1 MAVIHRFKGK
11 KNDYRWEDVPVREY
25 KEEFEGVT
33 RQVFIGP
40 DDGSNN
46 FHMRYF
52 RLEPGTHSNL
62 ERHPH
67 EHGVMILHGKARVQL
82 NDDFFEIEPYDAI
95 FISGNDLHQFV
106 AIGDEPLG
114 FLCVIKDK
122 NS

>member
-1 MAVIHRFKGK
+1 MSIIHRFTGK
-11 KNDYRWEDVPVREY
+11 VNDYQWEGVPIRKY
-25 KEEFEGVT
+25 KEEFEGIT
-33 RQVFIGP
+33 RQVFVGP
-40 DDGSNN
+40 DDDSNN

-67 EHGVMILHGKARVQL
+67 EHGVMILHGRARVQL
-82 NDDFFEIEPYDAI
+82 NDDFFEVGPYDAI

-106 AIGDEPLG
+106 VAGDEPMG

-122 NS
+122 NL